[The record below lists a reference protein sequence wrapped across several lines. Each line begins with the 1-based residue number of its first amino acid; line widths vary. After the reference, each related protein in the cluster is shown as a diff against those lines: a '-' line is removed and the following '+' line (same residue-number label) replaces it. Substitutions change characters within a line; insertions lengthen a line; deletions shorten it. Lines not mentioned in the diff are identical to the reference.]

1 LLAEKDFGSSDY
13 LTLLSELLNNY
24 VTLNVY
30 ARPKQSSIEPEE
42 SNAICFID
50 DDNIKV
56 ERVIK
61 QKD

>member
-1 LLAEKDFGSSDY
+1 MTEKQFGSSDY

-30 ARPKQSSIEPEE
+30 AKPKQSSIEPDDA
-42 SNAICFID
+42 NAICFID

>member
-1 LLAEKDFGSSDY
+1 LAELEFGSSDY

-24 VTLNVY
+24 ITLNVY
-30 ARPKQSSIEPEE
+30 ARPKQSSIEPTDM
-42 SNAICFID
+42 NAICFVD

-61 QKD
+61 TKE